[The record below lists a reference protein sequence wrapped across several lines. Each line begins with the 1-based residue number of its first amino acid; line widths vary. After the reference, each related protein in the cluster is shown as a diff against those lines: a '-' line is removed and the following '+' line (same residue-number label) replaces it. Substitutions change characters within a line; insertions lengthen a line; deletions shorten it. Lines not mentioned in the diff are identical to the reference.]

1 MNDRLIQALKILKD
15 NQDEITKF
23 KNDLENKLVDLKN
36 NSNKSNEDIKKE
48 ISSLESKLQNIVESQ
63 SKKDDFNLQKLM
75 ISLSA
80 ELERWDIIKGEW
92 CYNGKPVGV
101 RAEAKDGKPGKDGKD
116 GKPGKDGKDGK
127 PGKDGTPGK
136 DGKPG
141 IPGPKGEDGE
151 TPNIKIGKIEVVEF
165 NEKALAKLRKSKKEE
180 NVYFL
185 DLWLPRGPQG
195 YMGDDAKINGYR
207 TLELLAGK
215 NIKITQENNKLTIS
229 ALGGGTG
236 STSDYEE
243 LTNLPS
249 IGGIELLGNKPL
261 EELGIQPKGTYL
273 TNKDLDN
280 YYNKDDIDLMIGDIE
295 TLLSEV

>member
-1 MNDRLIQALKILKD
+1 MNDRIIQALKVLKD

-36 NSNKSNEDIKKE
+36 NNNKSNEDIKKE

-80 ELERWDIIKGEW
+80 ELERWDIINGEW

-236 STSDYEE
+236 GTSDYAE

-249 IGGIELLGNKPL
+249 IGGIELLGNKTL

-280 YYNKDDIDLMIGDIE
+280 YYNKDDIDAMIGDIE

>member
-1 MNDRLIQALKILKD
+1 MNDRIIQALKVLKD

-36 NSNKSNEDIKKE
+36 NNNKSNEDIKKE

-80 ELERWDIIKGEW
+80 ELERWDIINGEW

-101 RAEAKDGKPGKDGKD
+101 RAEAKD

-236 STSDYEE
+236 GTSDYAE

-249 IGGIELLGNKPL
+249 IGGIELLGNKTL

-280 YYNKDDIDLMIGDIE
+280 YYNKDDIDAMIGDIE